1 MNMSQLKMVRKET
14 ALKGKFK
21 TFELNGLDDTDLKN
35 YLEMASSHIGKQIK
49 EEVKRDISLKV
60 EISAGVNLA
69 IRSDG
74 KIIKAWPFFNSGL
87 QIFTASINILK
98 AYEEIEQK
106 IMESFATYTSRGSR
120 WIFQSVENLFQ
131 RVDEYN
137 LLE

>member
-49 EEVKRDISLKV
+49 EEVRRDISLKV

-69 IRSDG
+69 RRSDG
-74 KIIKAWPFFNSGL
+74 NIIKARPFFNSGL

-98 AYEEIEQK
+98 AYEEIKQK
-106 IMESFATYTSRGSR
+106 IMESFATYISRGSR
-120 WIFQSVENLFQ
+120 WIFQSVENCFKKLM
-131 RVDEYN
+131 N
-137 LLE
+137 IIC